1 MGKFLPAFPGP
12 GKFLERVRGPDLA
25 VSWMQRCKP
34 GSPAPL
40 WEGWAAR
47 F

>member
-12 GKFLERVRGPDLA
+12 GKFLERARGPDLA
-25 VSWMQRCKP
+25 VSWRQSCKP
-34 GSPAPL
+34 GSLAPL